1 MRLIRYI
8 HRTVT
13 QGDWGVSCSTGHGI
27 KGAILHVYR
36 ARFNGRE
43 LPYDRWMKGFGDGK
57 NFPTTEAAS
66 QWAFDHGY
74 LQLYFAAPDL
84 RARRKA
90 MAAANPALFFPKKAT
105 ASPVL
110 GLAA

>member
-1 MRLIRYI
+1 MKLIQYV

-13 QGDWGVSCSTGHGI
+13 QGEWGVSSTTGHGI
-27 KGAILHVYR
+27 KGAILSLYR

-43 LPYDRWMKGFGDGK
+43 LPYDRWMHGFGDGEL
-57 NFPTTEAAS
+57 FPSTEAAY

-74 LQLYFAAPDL
+74 LQLYFTAPDL

-90 MAAANPALFFPKKAT
+90 MAEANPALFSPKMSA
-105 ASPVL
+105 AAQVL

>member
-13 QGDWGVSCSTGHGI
+13 QGEWGVSCSTGSGI
-27 KGAILHVYR
+27 NGAILNVYR

-43 LPYDRWMKGFGDGK
+43 LPYDKWMKGFGDGK
-57 NFPTTEAAS
+57 TFPTTEAAS

-74 LQLYFAAPDL
+74 LQLYFTAPDL

-90 MAAANPALFFPKKAT
+90 TAAANTPMFISKVATLPA
-105 ASPVL
+105 V

>member
-1 MRLIRYI
+1 MKLIQYV

-13 QGDWGVSCSTGHGI
+13 QGEWGVSCSTGTGI

-36 ARFNGRE
+36 ARFAGRE
-43 LPYDRWMKGFGDGK
+43 LKYDQWMKGYGDGMS
-57 NFPTTEAAS
+57 FPSTEAAS

-74 LQLYFAAPDL
+74 LQLYFTDPDL

-90 MAAANPALFFPKKAT
+90 LAATNPTLYFPKLTT
-105 ASPVL
+105 ASPSV